1 LAGDGIAVDVICGGF
16 PCQDISTA
24 GKGAGLAGERSGL
37 WSEIARLVS
46 ELRPK
51 FVIVE
56 NVSALLG
63 RGLGDVLGDLSEIG
77 YDAEWHCIPA
87 SYVGAWHR
95 RDRVWVVAHPQCE
108 RRRQRLSKEQIF
120 GQQDVSGPSPRV
132 FEKWPGRSNL
142 PTPYLCGT
150 GDGVPNRTRRL
161 KALGNAVVPQIPELL
176 GRAILRSMV
185 TA

>member
-1 LAGDGIAVDVICGGF
+1 
-16 PCQDISTA
+16 
-24 GKGAGLAGERSGL
+24 
-37 WSEIARLVS
+37 
-46 ELRPK
+46 
-51 FVIVE
+51 VE

-63 RGLGDVLGDLSEIG
+63 RGLGDVLGDLSKIG

-108 RRRQRLSKEQIF
+108 RRRQRLSKEQIL
-120 GQQDVSGPSPRV
+120 GKQDVSGPSPRV
-132 FEKWPGRSNL
+132 SPQWPGRPNL
-142 PTPYLCGT
+142 PAPYLCG
-150 GDGVPNRTRRL
+150 GSDGVPDRTHRL

-185 TA
+185 AQ